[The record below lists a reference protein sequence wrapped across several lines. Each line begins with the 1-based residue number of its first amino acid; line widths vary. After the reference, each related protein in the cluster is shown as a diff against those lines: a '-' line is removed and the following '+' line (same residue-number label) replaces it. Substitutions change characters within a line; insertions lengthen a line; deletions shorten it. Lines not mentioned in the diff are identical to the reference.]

1 MRLEKNIDGSEP
13 LEEPLSEP
21 SEKPEDPK
29 DIARAMLM
37 AGKPDEEVAEE
48 TGLKLRSVWGIKGG
62 LTKSGHIPT
71 RAERQ
76 RLERREPGPE
86 ESKFYGE
93 EEGDRIPFRRL
104 APPHVLVERVLKK
117 FGVKDRSRD
126 IIVDRCR
133 TAGGMHPSE
142 LEKALRS
149 LDTGLSKVSEINFIV
164 EDYYLSLQA
173 ETDKSREF
181 SEGRGSYPIRR
192 GETGY
197 SSGRYPLR
205 EDQPDTSRQW
215 GYDKSLYGRPED
227 RYDRGREGT
236 LTRREL
242 TDILERERRNWE
254 EQARRER
261 EQETLGQLR
270 EDIGVM
276 ATELRNIKEHPPT
289 APPAPQGPS
298 DYEKAL
304 EHTIERQD
312 RRQDEL
318 MTLVKEERSEAK
330 DDMKEIRENYGGR
343 VKELQ
348 EDLKAA
354 ERRASSRSTT
364 EGYKADEMRL
374 VADGVNRFADIFES
388 RGSPVRIIVEGLPK
402 WFGEGERPPQRERG
416 QPASV
421 ADLVGPE
428 YVEV

>member
-1 MRLEKNIDGSEP
+1 LEKDIDGSEP
-13 LEEPLSEP
+13 LKEPLSEP
-21 SEKPEDPK
+21 SESPEDPK
-29 DIARAMLM
+29 DVARAMLM
-37 AGKPDEEVAEE
+37 AGKSDEEVAEE

-62 LTKSGHIPT
+62 LTKSGHIPS

-173 ETDKSREF
+173 EEDKSREF
-181 SEGRGSYPIRR
+181 SAGSGSFPIRR
-192 GETGY
+192 GEPGY
-197 SSGRYPLR
+197 SGGRYPVG
-205 EDQPDTSRQW
+205 EDQPTGRQW
-215 GYDKSLYGRPED
+215 DYDKGFERRPWD
-227 RYDRGREGT
+227 RSSDSGREGG
-236 LTRREL
+236 LTRRDL
-242 TDILERERRNWE
+242 MDILER
-254 EQARRER
+254 RER
-261 EQETLGQLR
+261 DLEDRMRRSTLEDKMGSIG
-270 EDIGVM
+270 EDISVL
-276 ATELRNIKEHPPT
+276 ATELRNLKEHPPT

-298 DYEKAL
+298 EYEKAL

-330 DDMKEIRENYGGR
+330 VDMKELRDTYGGR

-348 EDLKAA
+348 EDLKTA
-354 ERRASSRSTT
+354 ERKASSRSTT
-364 EGYKADEMRL
+364 EGYKSDDMRL
-374 VADGVNRFADIFES
+374 AADGFNRLADIFES
-388 RGSPVRIIVEGLPK
+388 RGSPVRILVEGIPNLL
-402 WFGEGERPPQRERG
+402 GEGERPPPRERG

>member
-1 MRLEKNIDGSEP
+1 LEKNIDGSEP
-13 LEEPLSEP
+13 LKEPSPEP
-21 SEKPEDPK
+21 SESPEDPK

-48 TGLKLRSVWGIKGG
+48 TGLKIRSVWGIKGG
-62 LTKSGHIPT
+62 LTKSGHIPS

-76 RLERREPGPE
+76 RMERREPGPE
-86 ESKFYGE
+86 ESKFLGE

-197 SSGRYPLR
+197 SGGRYPLG
-205 EDQPDTSRQW
+205 EDQPDTGRRW
-215 GYDKSLYGRPED
+215 GYDKSLYGRPRD
-227 RYDRGREGT
+227 RYEPGREGT
-236 LTRREL
+236 LTRRDIMEL
-242 TDILERERRNWE
+242 LE
-254 EQARRER
+254 RRER
-261 EQETLGQLR
+261 DLEDRMRRSTLEDKMGSIG
-270 EDIGVM
+270 EDISVL
-276 ATELRNIKEHPPT
+276 ATELRNLKENPQVQ
-289 APPAPQGPS
+289 PAPTGPS
-298 DYEKAL
+298 EYEKAL

-318 MTLVKEERSEAK
+318 MSLVKEERSESK
-330 DDMKEIRENYGGR
+330 EDMKELRETYGGR

-348 EDLKAA
+348 EDLKTA
-354 ERRASSRSTT
+354 ERKVSSRSTT
-364 EGYKADEMRL
+364 EGYKSDDMRL
-374 VADGVNRFADIFES
+374 AADGFNRLADIFES
-388 RGSPVRIIVEGLPK
+388 RGSPVRIMVEGLPK
-402 WFGEGERPPQRERG
+402 WLGEGERPPQRERG